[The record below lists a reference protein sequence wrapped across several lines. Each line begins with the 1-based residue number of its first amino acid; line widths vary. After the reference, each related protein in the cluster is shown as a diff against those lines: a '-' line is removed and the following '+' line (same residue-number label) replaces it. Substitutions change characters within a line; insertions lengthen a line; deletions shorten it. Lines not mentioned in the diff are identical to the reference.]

1 MTFIFS
7 TKVQNTHKTLN
18 FEISIYLNRNLTKRS
33 LQRIHGAGL
42 VDPPVIDPD
51 MWMRLEDVCK
61 VLECSE
67 KLEREKTA
75 RYSTVL
81 ARLRYKTTKNWQF
94 CNYFL
99 RARRREI

>member
-1 MTFIFS
+1 M
-7 TKVQNTHKTLN
+7 
-18 FEISIYLNRNLTKRS
+18 
-33 LQRIHGAGL
+33 QRIHGARL
-42 VDPPVIDPD
+42 LDTPVINPAD
-51 MWMRLEDVCK
+51 MWMRLEDVRK

-94 CNYFL
+94 CKVFF
-99 RARRREI
+99 ES